1 MPEILAVRIG
11 MVQRG
16 AVRAAHAQ
24 LFDALAGRYAG
35 RIPRR
40 RMLQLYTQALQLDDA
55 DQAWL
60 ASRLAEHPRDAET
73 EGMLRFRDWLRLH
86 GAPHGDPTLR
96 RRLDADLERC
106 RRLMAGLEARRPRT
120 IAAPERLLAAVCQR
134 QMA

>member
-1 MPEILAVRIG
+1 
-11 MVQRG
+11 
-16 AVRAAHAQ
+16 
-24 LFDALAGRYAG
+24 
-35 RIPRR
+35 
-40 RMLQLYTQALQLDDA
+40 MLQLYSRALSWTTPMRRGWGA
-55 DQAWL
+55 GWP
-60 ASRLAEHPRDAET
+60 SPRDAET